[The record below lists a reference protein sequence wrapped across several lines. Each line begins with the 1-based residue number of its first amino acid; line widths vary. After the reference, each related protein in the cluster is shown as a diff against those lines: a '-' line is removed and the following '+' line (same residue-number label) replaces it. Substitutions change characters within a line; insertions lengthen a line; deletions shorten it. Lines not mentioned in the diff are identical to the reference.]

1 MKKVL
6 VGGCF
11 DLLHFGHTSFLSA
24 AKMLGDYLV
33 VALESDENVRH
44 SKGETR
50 PIHSQQQRKQM
61 LESLKFVDDVLL
73 LPPMK
78 SDVEYAKLVTD
89 IHPAIIAVTEGDPM
103 IEKKQAHAS
112 LVGAIVVTIP
122 KIHTPSTST
131 LAKLLDLE

>member
-1 MKKVL
+1 MNREVL
-6 VGGCF
+6 SNYPNVMSVSEGAG
-11 DLLHFGHTSFLSA
+11 DSPEA
-24 AKMLGDYLV
+24 A
-33 VALESDENVRH
+33 
-44 SKGETR
+44 
-50 PIHSQQQRKQM
+50 
-61 LESLKFVDDVLL
+61 LKFVDEVLL